1 MKTSLTKGQKVHIR
15 GFRGEWTVVIPEDSD
30 GEVGIQSKDES
41 GWFYVN
47 ASDIITCTS
56 GTLGNQSSTI
66 VVSTPQ
72 GESHSLFVPTSETKP
87 FTFEN
92 QSMENTDM
100 NASAQATR
108 RVAMVT
114 LIDPDAGLKPELA
127 LVKKFGT
134 VVYDGSVDNLKM
146 KLVMDND
153 MAAILAKHNE
163 KRGKE
168 IDLAIRKA
176 TGQEL
181 KLQPVELS
189 DLQWVIDEA

>member
-1 MKTSLTKGQKVHIR
+1 MKTSLTKGQKVLIR

-47 ASDIITCTS
+47 ASDVIVCTN
-56 GTLGNQSSTI
+56 GLGNQSDTL

-72 GESHSLFVPTSETKP
+72 GESSPFFVNSAETKT

-153 MAAILAKHNE
+153 MAGILAKHNA
-163 KRGKE
+163 KRGAE

>member
-15 GFRGEWTVVIPEDSD
+15 GFRGEWTVVIPEDSE
-30 GEVGIQSKDES
+30 GEVGIQSKDEA

-47 ASDIITCTS
+47 ASDIIVCTE
-56 GTLGNQSSTI
+56 GLGNQSSTL

-72 GESHSLFVPTSETKP
+72 GESSPFFVNSAETKS

-100 NASAQATR
+100 NTSAQATR
-108 RVAMVT
+108 RVAVVT